1 MDYLIRTSSGEIHFF
16 YKPDCGIYESREKN
30 MFFPEKIIGDVKAAF
45 CVAEKDGALH
55 LICENLKNEL
65 VYIRIEEE
73 RTESCVLCVF
83 KEEMKLKNIKIGV
96 SKIGLNLIYAVEYEG
111 KTMLV
116 HCVLGNNA
124 QPAVIDYLKSDNFF
138 VYNQRVYYS
147 NSEGALGYQ
156 EFADGK
162 PDGFILVCEGAE
174 DAYVS
179 GGMLVYKKNDKI
191 YINGK
196 VKIEDSDI
204 ETPVIAERGESFFLV
219 WRSGN
224 VLKYIDA
231 CKDDIM
237 PKKLIS
243 SGKQILYSIQENDRV
258 HYDYADKCEGKPYFR
273 RD

>member
-1 MDYLIRTSSGEIHFF
+1 M
-16 YKPDCGIYESREKN
+16 
-30 MFFPEKIIGDVKAAF
+30 
-45 CVAEKDGALH
+45 
-55 LICENLKNEL
+55 
-65 VYIRIEEE
+65 RIEDE

-83 KEEMKLKNIKIGV
+83 KEGMKLKNIKIGI

-124 QPAVIDYLKSDNFF
+124 QPAVIDYLKNNNLF

-147 NSEGALGYQ
+147 NSDGVLGYQ

-162 PDGFILVCEGAE
+162 PDRFIPVCEGAE
-174 DAYVS
+174 DAYIS
-179 GGMLVYKKNDKI
+179 DGMIVYKKDDKI
-191 YINGK
+191 YINDK
-196 VKIEDSDI
+196 VKIEDYDI
-204 ETPVIAERGESFFLV
+204 EMPVIAERGGSSFLV

-231 CKDDIM
+231 DKDDKM

-243 SGKQILYSIQENDRV
+243 SGEQVLYSIQENERV